1 MERERGLADAKAG
14 KVRQEN
20 GRQAPGTARRLT
32 VVQMLPALDGG
43 GVERGTLEI
52 AEALVRAGHRA
63 IVISEGGR
71 LVEELE
77 TLGAEHVELAVG
89 RKSLTTLRYIP
100 IVRRLLRDES
110 VDILHL
116 RSRLP
121 AWIGYVAWKG
131 LPADARP
138 HLVTTVHGAYSPSWY
153 SSIMTRGDRVI
164 AVSDS
169 IVDYIRRHYPK
180 VDPERIVRIY
190 RGVDP
195 DVYRP
200 DFRPGAAW
208 LERFYREN
216 PQTAGRW
223 LLTLPGRIT
232 QIKGQMDVIEIVAGL
247 KARGVPVHALLV
259 GGVHPRRQEYW
270 HKVQVAIAEK
280 GLANDITWLGPRSD
294 LREIMAISD
303 VVLSLTTKPE
313 SFGRTVTEALALG
326 RPVLGYDHGGVGE
339 QLAAVYPAGR
349 VPPGDIAG
357 VTKTLMAWAREG
369 VPPTSGEP
377 VPYTLQRMQDETL
390 DLYLDL
396 TAEDTGSGYR
406 QVKRRV
412 ET

>member
-1 MERERGLADAKAG
+1 MREDEQGAER
-14 KVRQEN
+14 V
-20 GRQAPGTARRLT
+20 ARRLI

-77 TLGAEHVELAVG
+77 ALGAEHVSLPIG
-89 RKSLTTLRYIP
+89 RKALTTLRYIP
-100 IVRRLLRDES
+100 IVRRLLRAEQ

-121 AWIGYVAWKG
+121 AWIGYLAWKG
-131 LPADARP
+131 MPRASRP

-153 SSIMTRGDRVI
+153 SAVMTKGERVI

-169 IVDYIRRHYPK
+169 IVEYIRTNYPK
-180 VDPERIVRIY
+180 VDPKRIVRIY
-190 RGVDP
+190 RGIDP
-195 DVYRP
+195 AHYYPGFRP
-200 DFRPGAAW
+200 DPAW
-208 LERFYREN
+208 VERFFTEN
-216 PQTAGRW
+216 PQATDRW

-232 QIKGQMDVIEIVAGL
+232 QIKGQMDLIEIVAGL
-247 KARGVPVHALLV
+247 KVRGVPVHALLV
-259 GGVHPRRQEYW
+259 GGVHPRRQDYW
-270 HKVQVAIAEK
+270 HRVQAAIEEK

-303 VVLSLTTKPE
+303 VVLSLTQKPE

-339 QLAAVYPAGR
+339 QLAVVFPAGR
-349 VPPGDIAG
+349 IPWGDVAG
-357 VTKTLMAWAREG
+357 VTRVLSTWNEEGAPDTSREC
-369 VPPTSGEP
+369 
-377 VPYTLQRMQDETL
+377 VPYTLRRMQDETL
-390 DLYLDL
+390 DLYLGL
-396 TAEDTGSGYR
+396 VAEGLEVDD
-406 QVKRRV
+406 RRAKA
-412 ET
+412 

>member
-1 MERERGLADAKAG
+1 MRQGSDQPLADG
-14 KVRQEN
+14 VRK
-20 GRQAPGTARRLT
+20 LT
-32 VVQMLPALDGG
+32 VVQMLPALEGG

-52 AEALVRAGHRA
+52 AEALVQAGHRA

-71 LVEELE
+71 LVPELE
-77 TLGAEHVELAVG
+77 ALGAEHVELAVG

-100 IVRRLLRDES
+100 VLRRLLRDER

-121 AWIGYVAWKG
+121 AWIGYLAWLS
-131 LPADARP
+131 LPADIRP
-138 HLVTTVHGAYSPSWY
+138 RLVTTVHGAYSPGRY
-153 SSIMTRGDRVI
+153 SAVMTRGERVI

-169 IVDYIRRHYPK
+169 IVDYIRRNYPD
-180 VDPERIVRIY
+180 VDPDRILRIY
-190 RGVDP
+190 RGIDP

-200 DFRPGAAW
+200 DFRPEAAW

-216 PQTAGRW
+216 PQAAGRW

-232 QIKGQMDVIEIVAGL
+232 QIKGQMDLIEIVAGL

-270 HKVQVAIAEK
+270 HKVQAAIDEK
-280 GLANDITWLGPRSD
+280 DLANDITWLGPRSD

-303 VVLSLTTKPE
+303 VVLSLTQKPE

-339 QLAAVYPAGR
+339 QLAWIYPEGR
-349 VPPGDIAG
+349 VPPGG
-357 VTKTLMAWAREG
+357 VGEPVERLALWWRGG
-369 VPPTSGEP
+369 VPPVAGE
-377 VPYTLQRMQDETL
+377 VPFTLERMQAETL
-390 DLYLDL
+390 ALYRSLP
-396 TAEDTGSGYR
+396 ASR
-406 QVKRRV
+406 
-412 ET
+412 